1 MAVCGNPEN
10 RHGIILAKNELA
22 KAYGIVTAETVWQAQ
37 KKCPQ
42 LVLVP
47 PNHAEY
53 RAVSKRINAIYQQYT
68 DMVEPFSIDE
78 SWLDVTGSRKLFGD
92 GKTIA
97 DELRRRVREE
107 IGVTISVGVSFN
119 KVFAKMGSDYKKPDA
134 TTVITRANY
143 KRLLFP
149 LPVTDMLFVGK
160 SAAEKLA
167 KMHIATIG
175 DLAQSDQTRLS
186 LALGKLGETI
196 WEYANGLEDSPV
208 RRFDEER
215 EIKSVGNGM
224 TFRRNLEGLEDIK
237 TGVLALA
244 DSVAM
249 RLRKDGLQCWG
260 VQVTIKDPEFRV
272 ISRQRQLNH
281 ATDLAKEISEEV
293 LNLVLE
299 AWKLEQPIRMLTVTA
314 IHLTGQ
320 DTGYQT
326 NLFAPDAAEKNEKQ
340 EKLEAA
346 MDAIRGKYG
355 KGAVRWGRTMKNDL
369 GIDED

>member
-97 DELRRRVREE
+97 DELRQRVREE

-260 VQVTIKDPEFRV
+260 VQVTIKDQEFRV